1 MGEEQKNEMGHILDM
16 VSSGKITPEDGEKL
30 LNALE
35 KSKNKMICPFCAE
48 KIDGGNGVCPECKSN
63 LRDNNTTVSLGSGK
77 RGRSFH
83 TVGALSKV
91 LIIYMGVVSIIV
103 LLGSFGF
110 FSPKSLIP
118 IVLSILGLV
127 AAVMMWKGNNV
138 GWIMGII
145 WSGLQILVIFVQR
158 FPLNR
163 QFLHVGMNT
172 LTNGDGIGI
181 NVVGI
186 ILLILFLVVRK
197 EWFEQKEINYMR

>member
-35 KSKNKMICPFCAE
+35 KSKNNVICPYCAE
-48 KIDGGNGVCPECKSN
+48 KIDGSSAVCPECKSN
-63 LRDNNTTVSLGSGK
+63 LRENNISVSLGNGK

-83 TVGALSKV
+83 SVGGLSKV

-118 IVLSILGLV
+118 MVMAVLGLI

-138 GWIMGII
+138 GWILGII
-145 WSGLQILVIFVQR
+145 WSGLQILEIIVQR

-163 QFLHVGMNT
+163 QFFQVGINT
-172 LTNGDGIGI
+172 LTNGDGVGI
-181 NVVGI
+181 NIVGI
-186 ILLILFLVVRK
+186 VLLILFLVVRK
-197 EWFEQKEINYMR
+197 EWFEEKENNYMR